1 MLEELLPDF
10 FDLKR
15 NFLSSCLLNWTD
27 PDIEDNPDKIEEA
40 SEPVLNDEVLRKQSI
55 NLGEISNDKERETQN
70 RNSGIFFRGNGF
82 DQKYC

>member
-15 NFLSSCLLNWTD
+15 NFFSSCLLNWTD

-40 SEPVLNDEVLRKQSI
+40 SEPVLNDDVLKIYFIYIFLKSKFYYDRERDIMFENKNMNIKQ
-55 NLGEISNDKERETQN
+55 
-70 RNSGIFFRGNGF
+70 
-82 DQKYC
+82 